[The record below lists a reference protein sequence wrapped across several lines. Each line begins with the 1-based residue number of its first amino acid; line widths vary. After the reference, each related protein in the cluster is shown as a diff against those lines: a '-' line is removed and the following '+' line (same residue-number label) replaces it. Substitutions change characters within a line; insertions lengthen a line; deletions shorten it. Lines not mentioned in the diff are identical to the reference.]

1 MFLFRLTATAHKSL
15 RVGNDQLR
23 VFSTTEK
30 SPSGF
35 LHDNHFPLL
44 ESSLVALTTW
54 KVLWLTLFFLPFTQ
68 LLWRGWYF
76 IPYFTWEI
84 WKIDE
89 SHKYPRSNYHSFSC
103 KRTIY
108 LKKPPHLSGYTNPKQ
123 AYLFSLPA
131 YLVFL
136 FNKKRKQES
145 WLAIFRVNNRFHS
158 VYVCGQRCM
167 YCGYYIM
174 DVFTPICEPFPQL
187 PSYTT
192 TPLPSNKKEF

>member
-1 MFLFRLTATAHKSL
+1 MTHPLFLAIYPVPRAGGTSYRISL
-15 RVGNDQLR
+15 GRSEKLMKAINILDQTIT
-23 VFSTTEK
+23 VFHAKEQFTSK
-30 SPSGF
+30 
-35 LHDNHFPLL
+35 NHPT
-44 ESSLVALTTW
+44 SVVT
-54 KVLWLTLFFLPFTQ
+54 
-68 LLWRGWYF
+68 
-76 IPYFTWEI
+76 
-84 WKIDE
+84 
-89 SHKYPRSNYHSFSC
+89 
-103 KRTIY
+103 
-108 LKKPPHLSGYTNPKQ
+108 YTNPKQ

-192 TPLPSNKKEF
+192 TPLPCNKKEF

>member
-1 MFLFRLTATAHKSL
+1 MTHPLFLAIYPAPLAGGTSYRISL
-15 RVGNDQLR
+15 GRSEKLMKAINILDQTIT
-23 VFSTTEK
+23 VFHAKEQFTSK
-30 SPSGF
+30 
-35 LHDNHFPLL
+35 NHPTSVVTQILNKHT
-44 ESSLVALTTW
+44 SLV
-54 KVLWLTLFFLPFTQ
+54 
-68 LLWRGWYF
+68 
-76 IPYFTWEI
+76 
-84 WKIDE
+84 
-89 SHKYPRSNYHSFSC
+89 C
-103 KRTIY
+103 
-108 LKKPPHLSGYTNPKQ
+108 PPTYIT
-123 AYLFSLPA
+123 F
-131 YLVFL
+131 